1 MEEGH
6 SLGALASLVDV
17 PDYAPQYA
25 KDNWRNYTKDCD
37 GDPNR
42 FTAYGQCIECSKTEG
57 GAYCGNCS
65 ADMLSKIY
73 YVGEKNNLPNVG
85 ANAPALASKCR

>member
-25 KDNWRNYTKDCD
+25 KDNWRNYTKECD

-42 FTAYGQCIECSKTEG
+42 FTAYGQYRVLKDRGWGI
-57 GAYCGNCS
+57 
-65 ADMLSKIY
+65 LRQ
-73 YVGEKNNLPNVG
+73 L
-85 ANAPALASKCR
+85 